1 VPDAIALLCPSCQA
15 PLPGPGGGPWVCP
28 ACAVEVDVARLE
40 TLVGKPRFVAERN
53 RAGSEV
59 DGILIES
66 VIGAGG
72 MGTVYRACSIRDDR
86 AALAVKFLSPA
97 LAAEPDLVARFR
109 REVTLL
115 TALDHPAIV
124 KVRAHGESMGVPW
137 FAMDLVDGPTLAL
150 RLSKGPLGLDEART
164 VFGRLLDALQHAHDR
179 GIVHRDLKPANVLLA
194 SDGARLADFG
204 IAHLD
209 LDAASRKTQLTR
221 TSAILGTYPYMS
233 PEQRAGRPVEAR
245 SDLYAVGVMLYEALS
260 GERPE
265 GAFAPLRQRRPEV
278 PTSVDRLVLRL
289 LQPDPSRRLASAA
302 AARDALYRA
311 LRPARL
317 RGWRPAAA
325 IAASVLLVGGGTTW
339 WIGMGTGAEKASIL
353 PLVRDAVVPDTAAV
367 QTKTD
372 AGAAVQP
379 SSLGAKQPADGQM
392 APSIGAGKFGTAGK
406 AGVWRSKKKPAK
418 PKAGPGPKGGK
429 SAPDWFSDKVKSK

>member
-1 VPDAIALLCPSCQA
+1 
-15 PLPGPGGGPWVCP
+15 
-28 ACAVEVDVARLE
+28 VDVARLD

-59 DGILIES
+59 DGILIEEL
-66 VIGAGG
+66 IGAGG
-72 MGTVYRACSIRDDR
+72 MGTVYRARPLRDGG

-115 TALDHPAIV
+115 EALEHPAIV

-137 FAMDLVDGPTLAL
+137 FAMDLVEGPTLAA
-150 RLSKGPLGLDEART
+150 RLGKGPLGLNEARMI
-164 VFGRLLDALQHAHDR
+164 FGRLLDALQHAHDR

-221 TSAILGTYPYMS
+221 TSAILGTFPYMS
-233 PEQRAGRPVEAR
+233 PEQRAGRPVGVR
-245 SDLYAVGVMLYEALS
+245 SDLYSVGVMLYEALA

-278 PTSVDRLVLRL
+278 PSAVDRLILQL
-289 LQPDPSRRLASAA
+289 LQPDPARRLASAGT
-302 AARDALYRA
+302 AREALHRA

-317 RGWRPAAA
+317 GRWRSAWGGAISILLIGVSAAWWLSMRAENRKPSGLPLAPDAKGPDAA
-325 IAASVLLVGGGTTW
+325 IAQA
-339 WIGMGTGAEKASIL
+339 
-353 PLVRDAVVPDTAAV
+353 
-367 QTKTD
+367 KTD
-372 AGAAVQP
+372 TGETLQP
-379 SSLGAKQPADGQM
+379 SSVPSKQPTVEKTLQT
-392 APSIGAGKFGTAGK
+392 IGAGEFGTAGK
-406 AGVWRSKKKPAK
+406 MGTIGKSGTRTVEKKRAK
-418 PKAGPGPKGGK
+418 PKAWPAFKGGK
-429 SAPDWFSDKVKSK
+429 GGPDGFRDAVKGK

>member
-1 VPDAIALLCPSCQA
+1 VSDAIALLCPSCQA
-15 PLPGPGGGPWVCP
+15 PLPGPDGGSCVCP
-28 ACAVEVDVARLE
+28 TCAVEVDVARLE

-72 MGTVYRACSIRDDR
+72 MGTVYRARSLRDDR

-115 TALDHPAIV
+115 ESLDHPAIV

-137 FAMDLVDGPTLAL
+137 FAMDLVEGPTLAL
-150 RLSKGPLGLDEART
+150 RLTKGPLGLDEART
-164 VFGRLLDALQHAHDR
+164 IFSRLLEALQHAHDR

-204 IAHLD
+204 IARLD
-209 LDAASRKTQLTR
+209 LDTASRKTQLTQ

-245 SDLYAVGVMLYEALS
+245 SDLYSVGVMLYEALS

-265 GAFAPLRQRRPEV
+265 GAFAPLRQRRLEV
-278 PTSVDRLVLRL
+278 PIAVDRLVVRL
-289 LQPDPSRRLASAA
+289 LQPDPARRLASAA
-302 AARDALYRA
+302 GAREALSRA
-311 LRPARL
+311 LRPTRL

-325 IAASVLLVGGGTTW
+325 IAASVLLLGGGTTW
-339 WIGMGTGAEKASIL
+339 WLGMGVGPEKEAGL
-353 PLVRDAVVPDTAAV
+353 PLVRDAAVPDTA
-367 QTKTD
+367 KTQAKPD
-372 AGAAVQP
+372 AGGVVQP
-379 SSLGAKQPADGQM
+379 SDLAAKRPADGQM
-392 APSIGAGKFGTAGK
+392 VPTLGAGKVGTAGK
-406 AGVWRSKKKPAK
+406 MGTWRTKQKSAK
-418 PKAGPGPKGGK
+418 PKAWPGGPR
-429 SAPDWFSDKVKSK
+429 

>member
-1 VPDAIALLCPSCQA
+1 MSDAIALLCPSCQA

-28 ACAVEVDVARLE
+28 TCAVEVDVARLE

-72 MGTVYRACSIRDDR
+72 MGTVYRACSLRDDR

-115 TALDHPAIV
+115 EALDHPAIV

-137 FAMDLVDGPTLAL
+137 FAMDLVEGPTLAA
-150 RLSKGPLGLDEART
+150 RLAKGPLGLDEART
-164 VFGRLLDALQHAHDR
+164 IFGRLLEALQHAHDR

-204 IAHLD
+204 IAHLE

-245 SDLYAVGVMLYEALS
+245 SDLYSVGVMLYEALY

-278 PTSVDRLVLRL
+278 PTAVDRLVVRL
-289 LQPDPSRRLASAA
+289 LQPDPVRRLASAA
-302 AARDALYRA
+302 AAREALSLA
-311 LRPARL
+311 LRASRL

-325 IAASVLLVGGGTTW
+325 IAASVLLLGGGTTW
-339 WIGMGTGAEKASIL
+339 WLGMGAQTEKASSL
-353 PLVRDAVVPDTAAV
+353 PLVRDAAVPDAA
-367 QTKTD
+367 KTQAEPD
-372 AGAAVQP
+372 AGGAVQP
-379 SSLGAKQPADGQM
+379 SDLVAKQPVDGQM
-392 APSIGAGKFGTAGK
+392 VPTIGAGKFGGAGK
-406 AGVWRSKKKPAK
+406 AGTWRSKPKPAK
-418 PKAGPGPKGGK
+418 SKVWPGPKGGK
-429 SAPDWFSDKVKSK
+429 SAPDWFGDKKKSK